1 MRKVLSS
8 AVTSLSLLL
17 LLVCACTGQTTDST
31 ERPPAVP
38 LVTHDPYFSI
48 WSMADKLTDQ
58 NTKHWTGTEQPLTG
72 LIRIDGT
79 TYRYMGARPRRGV
92 PAMAQTALNVSFT
105 HTDYTF
111 EQAGI
116 RLTTELFHAGICRRL
131 RRLIAAG
138 DLSHLE
144 SASPPTE
151 ARTRPRSIWTSV
163 RFWPSTRRISRLP
176 GVARASMP

>member
-1 MRKVLSS
+1 MRFKCSRLVALFALSC
-8 AVTSLSLLL
+8 ALLH
-17 LLVCACTGQTTDST
+17 AQNASS

-38 LVTHDPYFSI
+38 LITHDPYFSI

-79 TYRYMGARPRRGV
+79 TYRYMGARPRRRV

-116 RLTTELFHAGICRRL
+116 RLRL
-131 RRLIAAG
+131 SFFTPAFAD
-138 DLSHLE
+138 DLDVLSRPVTYLTWNLQSIDG
-144 SASPPTE
+144 SAHKAE
-151 ARTRPRSIWTSV
+151 IY
-163 RFWPSTRRISRLP
+163 L
-176 GVARASMP
+176 